1 MKQHLRHN
9 ERAWDE
15 LWDVCDVRV
24 PKDDR
29 VQLLLRL
36 HISHILQVCSPH
48 TADLDAGVP
57 ARGLNGEAYRG
68 HIFWDEL
75 FVFPVLNL
83 RKPSLTRSMLMYRYR
98 RLPEARRAARAAGY
112 QGAMFPWQSGSDGRE
127 ESQQWHLNPQS
138 GRWLPDPSARQHHIG
153 IAVAFNVWQYYQV
166 TGDLSF
172 LGEYGAEMLVVAWL
186 CTASHARARARGI
199 SPQPTR

>member
-1 MKQHLRHN
+1 MDKLATVFTGRDRAVSDPADAATRLLSASGTFDEILDGHV
-9 ERAWDE
+9 RAWE
-15 LWDVCDVRV
+15 LLWDRTRITLR
-24 PKDDR
+24 DR
-29 VQLLLRL
+29 PDASRILRL
-36 HISHILQVCSPH
+36 HMLHLLQTLSRN

-57 ARGLNGEAYRG
+57 ARGLHGEAYRG

-83 RKPSLTRSMLMYRYR
+83 RKPSLTRSLLMYRYR

-127 ESQQWHLNPQS
+127 ESQQWHLNPRS

-153 IAVAFNVWQYYQV
+153 IAVAFNV
-166 TGDLSF
+166 
-172 LGEYGAEMLVVAWL
+172 
-186 CTASHARARARGI
+186 
-199 SPQPTR
+199 